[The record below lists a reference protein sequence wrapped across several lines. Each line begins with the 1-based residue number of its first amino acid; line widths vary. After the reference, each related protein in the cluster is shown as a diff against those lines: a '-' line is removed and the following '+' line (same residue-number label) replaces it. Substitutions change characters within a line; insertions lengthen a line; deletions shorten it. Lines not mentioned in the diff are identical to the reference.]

1 MGNQDRWQCLRNG
14 TLRRETESLIC
25 AAQEQA
31 IQTNLIKGKIDKSQQ
46 QTKCKMCS
54 SYDETINH
62 IESECSKLVQKEFKR
77 RHDWIGRRIHGEI
90 GRANGIQLNR
100 NGMSIIKKR
109 PLRIT
114 LVKSFGIFL
123 YRQTIL

>member
-14 TLRRETESLIC
+14 ILRRETESLIC
-25 AAQEQA
+25 AVQEQA
-31 IQTNLIKGKIDKSQQ
+31 IQINLIKGKIDKSQQ
-46 QTKCKMCS
+46 QTKWKMCS

-62 IESECSKLVQKEFKR
+62 IASECSKLVQKEYKR
-77 RHDWIGRRIHGEI
+77 RHDWIGRRIHWEI
-90 GRANGIQLNR
+90 GRANGIQLNQ
-100 NGMSIIKKR
+100 NGMSIMQKR